1 MNSKS
6 EASMIKNEK
15 EPLICSLTNVELKE
29 RKKTIEK
36 FKSMVYEK
44 NEIENGIV
52 FKLEGADDN
61 LESIMNLVKL
71 ERKCCTFL
79 TFDLRIQK
87 DAYPLQV
94 TISGPEGTRDFLIHE
109 LGL

>member
-1 MNSKS
+1 
-6 EASMIKNEK
+6 MIKNERQ
-15 EPLICSLTNVELKE
+15 PLTCSLTNVELKE
-29 RKKTIEK
+29 RKETIEK
-36 FKSMVYEK
+36 FKSLIYEK
-44 NEIENGIV
+44 NEIENGMV
-52 FKLEGADDN
+52 FKFEGADDN

-79 TFDLRIQK
+79 TFDVK
-87 DAYPLQV
+87 VKKNTYPLEL